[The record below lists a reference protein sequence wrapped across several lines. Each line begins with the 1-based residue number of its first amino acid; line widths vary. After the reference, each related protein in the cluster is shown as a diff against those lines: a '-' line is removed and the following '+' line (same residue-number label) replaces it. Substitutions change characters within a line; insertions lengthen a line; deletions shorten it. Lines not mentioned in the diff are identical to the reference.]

1 MIAEMLEVSEVL
13 DVPEVPGDAD
23 KVEVAEVVANKAEV
37 LQVAKVEMKSEESDK
52 LENDQLIIQVSQ
64 AQDSDIENA
73 EEKIDKMVTEDGN
86 QMADQGKEGEE
97 E

>member
-1 MIAEMLEVSEVL
+1 
-13 DVPEVPGDAD
+13 
-23 KVEVAEVVANKAEV
+23 
-37 LQVAKVEMKSEESDK
+37 MKSEESDK

-86 QMADQGKEGEE
+86 EMADQGKEGEE